1 MYRLSLRLVLSAIL
15 ATALL
20 VSYAFAQD
28 ETTAPTPTNVS
39 YTTRTAN
46 ADWPESRP

>member
-20 VSYAFAQD
+20 VSYAFAQAGRD
-28 ETTAPTPTNVS
+28 YGPNSNKCQLHHENCKC
-39 YTTRTAN
+39 
-46 ADWPESRP
+46 